1 VIRPALAILALLL
14 ATTFAGPTPAK
25 EARPM
30 GDDPVIEAR
39 LSALASELRCLVC
52 QNQTLADSHADLAA
66 DLRQEIREMMQRGQS
81 DKQIVEY
88 LVDRYGDF
96 VLYRPP
102 FKATT
107 ALLWAGPALL
117 VGVGGTAL
125 VAALRRRRGPL
136 EADTPLSEEE
146 AARLRALLRETD
158 GEPGGKPE
166 GPGA

>member
-1 VIRPALAILALLL
+1 VIRFALALLL
-14 ATTFAGPTPAK
+14 ATALAGPAFAK

-39 LSALASELRCLVC
+39 LTALASELRCLVC

-66 DLRQEIREMMQRGQS
+66 DLRQEIREMMQRGRT
-81 DKQIVEY
+81 DKEIVAY

-96 VLYRPP
+96 VLYNPP

-107 ALLWAGPALL
+107 VLLWVGPALL

-136 EADTPLSEEE
+136 DADVPLSEEE
-146 AARLRALLRETD
+146 AARLRALLRDAEAKPD
-158 GEPGGKPE
+158 GKPGGS
-166 GPGA
+166 GA